1 MQGHFEKDNAQI
13 FPATVTFVVNFN
25 IVWLAPLEV
34 LMKAD
39 CRWGVPFPKTKDLL
53 QLPFCFFSNEKM
65 FAAE

>member
-1 MQGHFEKDNAQI
+1 MPLFQIPSDEATYIASLNAGSLRTDNAQI

-39 CRWGVPFPKTKDLL
+39 CRWGFL
-53 QLPFCFFSNEKM
+53 S
-65 FAAE
+65 